1 MNTQHITLTLAPV
14 TTTIPDHGPAAN
26 ELPTDRLWTSDDCAM
41 YFRISRW
48 TFVNRLS
55 KKPGFPKPHIET
67 SQRMR
72 RWLPEDIQEYRTK
85 RGR

>member
-1 MNTQHITLTLAPV
+1 MTLDLEPAPIGQV
-14 TTTIPDHGPAAN
+14 VPDAGPAAN
-26 ELPTDRLWTSDDCAM
+26 EPLLPTDRLWTSDDCAVF
-41 YFRISRW
+41 FRISRW

-67 SQRMR
+67 SRRTR
-72 RWLPEDIQEYRTK
+72 RWLPDDIKEYRTK